1 MKYFDLW
8 NLSTGNLVADS
19 REEHDLLAIVREMV
33 TKHGADAAMSLSL
46 GWGDDVDEDAGG
58 VIAEGKDLI
67 ERALRESS
75 AA

>member
-19 REEHDLLAIVREMV
+19 QDEHDLLAIVQETV
-33 TKHGADAAMSLSL
+33 TKHGTDIALSLSL
-46 GWGDDVDEDAGG
+46 GWGDDADEDAGG
-58 VIAEGKDLI
+58 VIAEGNDLV